1 MSKVLWKGSTQL
13 SPVPAVLVT
22 CRSGDTVNV
31 FTVAWTGI
39 VCSQPPKTYISVR
52 PERFSYGLIAESGEF
67 VLNLTT
73 EKMLRAV
80 DFCGVRSGRDVDKF
94 AACSLETEPAE
105 TVAAPLLR
113 DSPVSLE
120 CRVTDRIVLGSHE
133 MFLADIVAVRAED
146 SLLDDAGKLCM
157 ERADLLAYS
166 HGSYHALGKRLG
178 GFGDSVRRKPAK
190 CPAKR
195 R

>member
-1 MSKVLWKGSTQL
+1 MAKVFWKGSTQL

-22 CRSGDTVNV
+22 CKSGDTVNV

-73 EKMLRAV
+73 VEMCRAV

-105 TVAAPLLR
+105 TVAAPLLK

-120 CRVTDRIVLGSHE
+120 CRVTDRISLGSHE
-133 MFLADIVAVRAED
+133 MFLADIVAVRAEE
-146 SLLDDAGKLCM
+146 SLLDKTGKLCL
-157 ERADLLAYS
+157 EKASLLAYS

-178 GFGDSVRRKPAK
+178 GFGDSVRKKPAAR
-190 CPAKR
+190 PVKR